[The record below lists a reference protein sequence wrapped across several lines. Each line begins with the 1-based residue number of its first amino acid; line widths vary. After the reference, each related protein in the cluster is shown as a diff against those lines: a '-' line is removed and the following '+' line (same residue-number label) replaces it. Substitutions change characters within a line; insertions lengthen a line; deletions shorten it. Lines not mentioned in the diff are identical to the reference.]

1 MDAMT
6 ACKARPRLAAAWLM
20 LAVWL
25 AAAPCQA
32 AALKTLARF
41 DLANGANPSGAVTIV
56 PNGTSL
62 PAGTLLGTATA
73 GGPANRG
80 TVFAVVPP
88 TGAGGRWSLQTLYS
102 FSGQYDLATPTSS
115 VTLLSGGGMA
125 VPASGGGP
133 YWLGGVDTL
142 TPQTPT
148 ASRPRGAASAAN
160 LGRFLACLEFFSTK
174 LDVSP
179 DKLPKDIKQH
189 CVTVSADSAPLD
201 LVGNGARRAAAVET
215 GSPAGVPLPDGAGGL
230 YVAVS
235 SSSPGAGAVLHQ
247 TPPATVNHVWPQT
260 VLYVFGQ
267 SSSDLS
273 TPSGTLI
280 AGASGELYGAAL
292 FGGAYNKGGIYRLT
306 PPAQAGRTWKED
318 IIWSF
323 GGAGDGIYPSGDLL
337 LGPGGVITGITPAG
351 GSAGFGAVF
360 QLAPPASGQTIW
372 QETVLYSFFTVEG
385 VYDGMTPEG
394 GLYSDSAGNLYGTTR
409 DGGAHFDGTVFKLT
423 KPKGRATDW
432 RETILWSF
440 TGGADGAVPL
450 GKLVADAA
458 GYLYGTTSLGG
469 LAGAAQDHALAVG
482 CCGYGTV
489 FKLRP

>member
-1 MDAMT
+1 MDAMK
-6 ACKARPRLAAAWLM
+6 ACAVPSRSLAAALLI
-20 LAVWL
+20 LAALL
-25 AAAPCQA
+25 AAAASQA

-41 DLANGANPSGAVTIV
+41 TLANGANPSGAVTIV
-56 PNGTSL
+56 PSGASL
-62 PAGTLLGTATA
+62 PAGTLLGTTPV
-73 GGPANRG
+73 GGEANRG

-88 TGAGGRWSLQTLYS
+88 SGGGARWSLQTLYS
-102 FSGQYDLATPTSS
+102 FSGQYDLAMPTSS

-215 GSPAGVPLPDGAGGL
+215 GSPAGAPLPDGAGGL

-247 TPPATVNHVWPQT
+247 TPPATSNHVWPQT

-273 TPSGTLI
+273 TLSGTLI
-280 AGASGELYGAAL
+280 AGAGGELYGAAL

-306 PPAQAGRTWKED
+306 PPARAGRKWTED

-323 GGAGDGIYPSGDLL
+323 GATGDGAYPSGDLL
-337 LGPGGVITGITPAG
+337 LGPGGVITGVTTSG
-351 GSAGFGAVF
+351 GTFSAGTVF
-360 QLAPPASGQTIW
+360 QLAPPASGQTVW
-372 QETVLYSFFTVEG
+372 QETVLHNFTLG
-385 VYDGMTPEG
+385 SSDGATPMG
-394 GLYSDSAGNLYGTTR
+394 GLTSDSAGNLYGTTR
-409 DGGAHFDGTVFKLT
+409 DGGAHFDGTAYKLT
-423 KPKGRATDW
+423 KPSGHATAW
-432 RETILWSF
+432 TETILWNF
-440 TGGADGAVPL
+440 TGGADGAVPQA
-450 GKLVADAA
+450 KLVADSA
-458 GYLYGTTSLGG
+458 GHLYGTTTLGG
-469 LAGAAQDHALAVG
+469 QAGAATDNDLSVG
-482 CCGYGTV
+482 IGYGTV
-489 FKLRP
+489 FELRP

>member
-1 MDAMT
+1 MT
-6 ACKARPRLAAAWLM
+6 ARKVRPRLAAAWLM

-62 PAGTLLGTATA
+62 PAGTLLGTAAA

-88 TGAGGRWSLQTLYS
+88 SGGGARWSLQTLYS

-215 GSPAGVPLPDGAGGL
+215 GSPAGAPLPDGAGGL

-247 TPPATVNHVWPQT
+247 TPPATGHHVWPQT

-306 PPAQAGRTWKED
+306 PPAKAGRKWTED

-323 GGAGDGIYPSGDLL
+323 GATGDGAYPSGDLL
-337 LGPGGVITGITPAG
+337 LGPGGVITGVTTSG
-351 GSAGFGAVF
+351 GTFSAGTVL
-360 QLAPPASGQTIW
+360 QLAPPASGQTVW
-372 QETVLYSFFTVEG
+372 QETVLHNFTLG
-385 VYDGMTPEG
+385 SGDGATPMG
-394 GLYSDSAGNLYGTTR
+394 GLTSDSAGNLYGTTR
-409 DGGAHFDGTVFKLT
+409 DGGAHFDGTVYKLT
-423 KPKGRATDW
+423 KPSGHATAW
-432 RETILWSF
+432 TETILWNF
-440 TGGADGAVPL
+440 TGGADGAVPQA
-450 GKLVADAA
+450 KLAADGA
-458 GYLYGTTSLGG
+458 GHLYGTTTLGG
-469 LAGAAQDHALAVG
+469 QAGAETDNALNAG
-482 CCGYGTV
+482 IGYGTV
-489 FKLRP
+489 FELRP